1 MLSDKVEIVLVI
13 VALYGS
19 TCVAFLYANE
29 GLVERVYGGVRL
41 RVAADRVRIAGRSPA
56 WLNPFTPMFPAFRG
70 YWGSIDAIAA
80 SPGLSSRVREMLA
93 ASEVMAPYVFAAFLY
108 TVVGIPIALLIGG
121 GFAALPMAVLAYLAA
136 VIMLVRLWFLRG
148 AFALNGFKFAALAF
162 ECLACLPFSAGVV
175 RRLGLAVPVGEDL
188 ATFVAGMDG
197 GWRIQAV
204 KALDQRCT
212 EMTGYY
218 ADESAEYARL
228 QQYHQHLLTL
238 VTQVADAAM
247 SADVA
252 REPSSPTADVT
263 SDADDMRTP

>member
-1 MLSDKVEIVLVI
+1 MLSDKVEIVLLI

-41 RVAADRVRIAGRSPA
+41 RVASDRVRLAGRSPV
-56 WLNPFTPMFPAFRG
+56 WVNPFTPMFPAFRG
-70 YWGSIDAIAA
+70 NWGNIDAIPA
-80 SPGLSSRVREMLA
+80 SPGLPSRVREVLA

-108 TVVGIPIALLIGG
+108 AVVGIPIALLVGD
-121 GFAALPMAVLAYLAA
+121 GFAALPMAALAYLAA

-148 AFALNGFKFAALAF
+148 AFGLSGFKFAALAF

-188 ATFVAGMDG
+188 ATFIAETEGD
-197 GWRIQAV
+197 WRIQAV
-204 KALDQRCT
+204 KALDLRCT

-218 ADESAEYARL
+218 ADDSAENARF

-238 VTQVADAAM
+238 LTQVADAAV
-247 SADVA
+247 SDDVA
-252 REPSSPTADVT
+252 GEPSGPTSDAT
-263 SDADDMRTP
+263 GDADDMRRP